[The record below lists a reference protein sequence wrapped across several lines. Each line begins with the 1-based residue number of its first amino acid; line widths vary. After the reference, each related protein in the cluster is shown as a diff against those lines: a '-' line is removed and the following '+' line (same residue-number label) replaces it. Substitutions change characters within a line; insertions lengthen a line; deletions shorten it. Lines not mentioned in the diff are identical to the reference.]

1 MIVKVKPLKTGW
13 VVTKIE
19 DGEEEQH
26 GIQDFGMV
34 VRMLLE
40 WLPRK
45 DEFEISIRTPGCGQ
59 PSKSP

>member
-13 VVTKIE
+13 VITKVE
-19 DGEEEQH
+19 DGLEEHH

-45 DEFEISIRTPGCGQ
+45 DEFEIDIRKTECGE
-59 PSKSP
+59 PSR

>member
-1 MIVKVKPLKTGW
+1 MKVKVKPLKTGW
-13 VVTKIE
+13 VITKVQ
-19 DGEEEQH
+19 DGLEEQH

-45 DEFEISIRTPGCGQ
+45 DEFKIDIRMPECGE
-59 PSKSP
+59 PSR

>member
-1 MIVKVKPLKTGW
+1 MKVKVKPLKTGW
-13 VVTKIE
+13 IVTKTE

-45 DEFEISIRTPGCGQ
+45 EEFEIEV
-59 PSKSP
+59 KKV